1 MQNWALWHLDWWV
14 RRVLNSENKRS
25 LLTRI
30 FALSSFSPFLVPRS
44 SRRPSLCLS
53 FSFHIHSPACLSHR
67 EKWFSA
73 LGFTFSGTRNLE
85 ITVSYYVQRHW
96 VETWTWRGCWE
107 KCPQEGRAS
116 SLLAILVF
124 SLDLLFYPPYDGRD
138 KVTWVDFYMCEGTA
152 DSNLSFLHFHFICVP
167 LPPHIKYIPW
177 NAWNFSKYIYI
188 R

>member
-1 MQNWALWHLDWWV
+1 MQNRALWHLDWRV

-25 LLTRI
+25 LLTPI
-30 FALSSFSPFLVPRS
+30 FPFP
-44 SRRPSLCLS
+44 PSLLFWS
-53 FSFHIHSPACLSHR
+53 PEVPEDHDSAYFSFHIHSPACLSHR

-96 VETWTWRGCWE
+96 VEAWTWRGCWE

-124 SLDLLFYPPYDGRD
+124 SLDLLFYEGRD
-138 KVTWVDFYMCEGTA
+138 KVTQVDFYMCEGTA
-152 DSNLSFLHFHFICVP
+152 DSNLSFLHFHFICVS
-167 LPPHIKYIPW
+167 LPPHIKVHPM
-177 NAWNFSKYIYI
+177 KCMECP
-188 R
+188 